1 MDKRKWFEYT
11 LCGCVF
17 FLIFKNIQIHVDRV
31 LEASPLLDWTC
42 KLLSVNHQYSVIWDS
57 HTLSDWNLFWNP
69 LKNEQLQT
77 KNYDAKSNISNSSP
91 GNVGNCLLESPSL
104 KISQGGMPPDPQPWS
119 WCLQHIAFTENFG
132 NGVAFSLREIF
143 QNSHKWAYLQSTET
157 QHLLYKST
165 SWISSSSTSK
175 CYQNPGK

>member
-1 MDKRKWFEYT
+1 MIWIHFVWMCIFFNLQKYSDS
-11 LCGCVF
+11 CGQGLRSITNNWTGHASYYL
-17 FLIFKNIQIHVDRV
+17 LIISI
-31 LEASPLLDWTC
+31 
-42 KLLSVNHQYSVIWDS
+42 LSSGI
-57 HTLSDWNLFWNP
+57 HTLFP
-69 LKNEQLQT
+69 IGICFGIHLKMNNYKT

-165 SWISSSSTSK
+165 SWTSSSSTSK

>member
-1 MDKRKWFEYT
+1 M
-11 LCGCVF
+11 
-17 FLIFKNIQIHVDRV
+17 DRV

-104 KISQGGMPPDPQPWS
+104 KISQGGMPRTP
-119 WCLQHIAFTENFG
+119 
-132 NGVAFSLREIF
+132 SLEVG
-143 QNSHKWAYLQSTET
+143 A
-157 QHLLYKST
+157 
-165 SWISSSSTSK
+165 SSTQPSQK
-175 CYQNPGK
+175 ILATESPFHCVKFSRTHTSEPTCSLPKLNICCTSPPAEPLHPVLLNATKTQVNKAK

>member
-69 LKNEQLQT
+69 LKNERLQT

-104 KISQGGMPPDPQPWS
+104 KIFQGSMPPDPQPWS
-119 WCLQHIAFTENFG
+119 WCLQHIAFIENFWQRSRLFIAW
-132 NGVAFSLREIF
+132 NFPELTQVSLLAVY
-143 QNSHKWAYLQSTET
+143 QNSTFVVQVHQLNLFIQDF
-157 QHLLYKST
+157 
-165 SWISSSSTSK
+165 
-175 CYQNPGK
+175 

>member
-69 LKNEQLQT
+69 LKNEQLQNQKLRCQIKYFQFQSRECRKLHFRESDF
-77 KNYDAKSNISNSSP
+77 KNFP
-91 GNVGNCLLESPSL
+91 GKHAPGPPALKLVPPAHSLHKQFWQRSRLFIAWNFPELTQVSLL
-104 KISQGGMPPDPQPWS
+104 
-119 WCLQHIAFTENFG
+119 A
-132 NGVAFSLREIF
+132 VY
-143 QNSHKWAYLQSTET
+143 QNSTFVVQVHQLNLFIQYF
-157 QHLLYKST
+157 
-165 SWISSSSTSK
+165 
-175 CYQNPGK
+175 